1 MNAADME
8 SKEFED
14 TLDVEDNSGN
24 AIYGSSLCAISLFV
38 AMVQFFCTYMR
49 SRLLSVKIFFCL
61 FDKNKISTFA
71 TDHLR

>member
-49 SRLLSVKIFFCL
+49 SRLLY
-61 FDKNKISTFA
+61 
-71 TDHLR
+71 HG